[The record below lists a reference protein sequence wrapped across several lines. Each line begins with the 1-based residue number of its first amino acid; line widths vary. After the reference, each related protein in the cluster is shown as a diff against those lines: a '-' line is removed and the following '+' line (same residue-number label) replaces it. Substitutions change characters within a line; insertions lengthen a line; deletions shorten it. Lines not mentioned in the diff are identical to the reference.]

1 MFVYHFIDPDLMVEI
16 FFEKERAA
24 ENGGVEFEI
33 GDIDTSTH
41 LYWRLKKISC
51 KACLLFIVLLV
62 TKIVFKSSL
71 DHYFNRF
78 IIEIF

>member
-33 GDIDTSTH
+33 GDIDTSAH

-62 TKIVFKSSL
+62 AKIVFKSSL